1 MMVGT
6 FSLIYK
12 KVLKDQLFYTSVEC
26 LIITITCAV
35 LLLIDIFK
43 SEEYFQES
51 DYVKTRKYL

>member
-1 MMVGT
+1 MVGT